1 LTLLGQS
8 EGVISVEDWAEIRRL
23 HKSEGLAIKEI
34 TRQLGWLG
42 TRRVPPWLRMVRPG
56 TSVRGPDRR
65 QVDRLEPQIRG
76 LLAQTPTM
84 PASVIDQRIG
94 WEHSTSVL
102 RARAAALQ
110 PLYAP
115 ADPADRTEPLPL
127 L

>member
-42 TRRVPPWLRMVRPG
+42 SRCAPPWLRMVRPG
-56 TSVRGPDRR
+56 TSAGSGSL
-65 QVDRLEPQIRG
+65 VDRVEPQIRG